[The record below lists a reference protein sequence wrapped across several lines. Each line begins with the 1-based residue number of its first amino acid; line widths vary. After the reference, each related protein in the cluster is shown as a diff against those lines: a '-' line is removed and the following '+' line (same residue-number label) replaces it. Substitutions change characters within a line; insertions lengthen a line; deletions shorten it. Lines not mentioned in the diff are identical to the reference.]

1 MIRAAIVGVVVFA
14 GILTSSSRTSDQSL
28 LSHGHVNGTK
38 LMVTVRVPSS
48 ATRFAWSYACSGV
61 DIQYEARILP
71 VGGAE
76 LEILDRMDR
85 SSHGSVSLNAPS
97 LKYRQPR
104 LLIFRGCP
112 STWAFYR

>member
-1 MIRAAIVGVVVFA
+1 MFRAALVGVVVFA
-14 GILTSSSRTSDQSL
+14 GVLTSSSRTFAQSL
-28 LSHGHVNGTK
+28 LAQGHVNGTK
-38 LMVTVRVPSS
+38 LMVTIRVPSS
-48 ATRFAWSYACSGV
+48 ATRFAWSYVCSGLN
-61 DIQYEARILP
+61 ISFEARILP

-76 LEILDRMDR
+76 LDILDRMDR

-97 LKYRQPR
+97 LKYRHPR